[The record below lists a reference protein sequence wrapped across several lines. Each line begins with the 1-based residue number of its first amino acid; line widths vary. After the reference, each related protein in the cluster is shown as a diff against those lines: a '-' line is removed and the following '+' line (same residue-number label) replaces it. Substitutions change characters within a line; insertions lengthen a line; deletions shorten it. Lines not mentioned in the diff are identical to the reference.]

1 MNFSPENAA
10 KKIGNLA
17 KANITENESP
27 VTFLIDKEL
36 YGAIPEPYPASS
48 AFPNWYKNIP
58 MFSTDQD
65 GRENKNS
72 YTVRGCRPF
81 MQSLSLGWML
91 PLPSDLHIIHDKDG
105 VKINFS
111 DIGDISVISTQNMS
125 TYGGEKNIPVDG
137 AVGVKFETP
146 WYISIPK
153 GYSLFNLP
161 LLNRWGSKLYKYFY
175 PFSGIW
181 DADKYVQKVNQ
192 ISLMSVPENTND
204 IIKAGTPIA
213 QIAVVHKNA
222 FLYNGEV
229 DILTKEQK
237 SIIQRQETLKNVS
250 SHLYSDHLWEP
261 MKSSRIVQNDNE
273 HAGGCPFSHDEQ
285 TNE

>member
-1 MNFSPENAA
+1 M
-10 KKIGNLA
+10 
-17 KANITENESP
+17 
-27 VTFLIDKEL
+27 
-36 YGAIPEPYPASS
+36 
-48 AFPNWYKNIP
+48 
-58 MFSTDQD
+58 
-65 GRENKNS
+65 
-72 YTVRGCRPF
+72 
-81 MQSLSLGWML
+81 
-91 PLPSDLHIIHDKDG
+91 
-105 VKINFS
+105 
-111 DIGDISVISTQNMS
+111 SVISAQDMS
-125 TYGGEKNIPVDG
+125 MYGEEKNIPVEG

-181 DADKYVQKVNQ
+181 DADKFVQKVNQ

-237 SIIQRQETLKNVS
+237 SIIQRQNTLKHVS

-261 MKSSRIVQNDNE
+261 MKSSRVVQNDNE
-273 HAGGCPFSHDEQ
+273 RAEGCPFSHNKPSDE
-285 TNE
+285 